1 MEAGRRGVYSMR
13 AAAAPWQL
21 INMPQSKSQRL
32 SVAASRDFRML
43 LISSCSNN
51 NSKNNNVNQWWE
63 EGKGRGGILRGKN
76 CTCFLLYFQLVLLF
90 AININKSLPGPQ
102 HLPISTLSLC
112 NNNIDCEKLKATR
125 SEPNRAEVKARLEKC
140 KEKRKSELRETAE
153 WRNCKELGR
162 GVGLEGQRCVCAMP
176 EINDNNNAIVT
187 TTTLNGNCSSQY
199 YVVFDRCCFH
209 FKTTL
214 WALSTESLWTGW
226 AVAIQNWFYNS
237 QLTRKQFT
245 IASHNTLVY
254 ADI

>member
-76 CTCFLLYFQLVLLF
+76 CTCFLPYFQLVLLF

-112 NNNIDCEKLKATR
+112 NNNIDCEKLRATR
-125 SEPNRAEVKARLEKC
+125 GEPNRAEVKARLEKC
-140 KEKRKSELRETAE
+140 KEKRKSKLRETAE
-153 WRNCKELGR
+153 WRNCKDLG
-162 GVGLEGQRCVCAMP
+162 GVEVEGQRCVCAMP
-176 EINDNNNAIVT
+176 ESNDNNNAIVT

-199 YVVFDRCCFH
+199 YVVFDRCCFR
-209 FKTTL
+209 FEATL

-226 AVAIQNWFYNS
+226 AVAIQNWTYNS